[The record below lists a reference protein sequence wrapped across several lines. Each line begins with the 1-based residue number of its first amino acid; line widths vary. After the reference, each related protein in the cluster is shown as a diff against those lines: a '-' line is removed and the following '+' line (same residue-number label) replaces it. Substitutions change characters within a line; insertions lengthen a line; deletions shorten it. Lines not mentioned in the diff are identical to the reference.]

1 MPLNNQPLNIPDRQE
16 DATRLRLGAAF
27 TGGIGGPAG
36 VDVGAVVGNM
46 EAAGVCLLYHS

>member
-1 MPLNNQPLNIPDRQE
+1 MPLNNQPLNVQGRQE
-16 DATRLRLGAAF
+16 DVTRLKQSSAF

-46 EAAGVCLLYHS
+46 EAAGVCLFSHT